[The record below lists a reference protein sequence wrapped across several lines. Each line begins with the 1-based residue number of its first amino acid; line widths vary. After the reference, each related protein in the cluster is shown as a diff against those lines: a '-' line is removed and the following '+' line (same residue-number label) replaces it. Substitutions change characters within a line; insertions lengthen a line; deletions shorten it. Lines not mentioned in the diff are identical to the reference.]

1 MVQCVFYGGREVHP
15 CTSLL
20 WFTINSEWLD
30 AADQQSCED
39 NYSYSYSSPRTALQL
54 NYTQYQSYIYYHTA
68 PIRKMR
74 IIFVIVLVLGL
85 GFGLPVEQRRADG
98 VVDEPDASPRFR
110 RRVGNLNITST
121 LEQYVRDLYEE
132 YASGSEYGADK
143 PTDVWCFADKGE
155 LSFLLCSFFSF
166 ILPFNGS
173 KCIMVCIPPSQMSPK
188 NISDQNQRGMQSVKH
203 THSTSSSGVQW
214 PVR

>member
-1 MVQCVFYGGREVHP
+1 
-15 CTSLL
+15 
-20 WFTINSEWLD
+20 
-30 AADQQSCED
+30 
-39 NYSYSYSSPRTALQL
+39 
-54 NYTQYQSYIYYHTA
+54 
-68 PIRKMR
+68 MR

-85 GFGLPVEQRRADG
+85 GISLPVEQRRANG

-155 LSFLLCSFFSF
+155 LSFLLC
-166 ILPFNGS
+166 ILALFYLS
-173 KCIMVCIPPSQMSPK
+173 WFQMHYGIASLPHRCCPRTFPTK
-188 NISDQNQRGMQSVKH
+188 TREECKV
-203 THSTSSSGVQW
+203 
-214 PVR
+214 